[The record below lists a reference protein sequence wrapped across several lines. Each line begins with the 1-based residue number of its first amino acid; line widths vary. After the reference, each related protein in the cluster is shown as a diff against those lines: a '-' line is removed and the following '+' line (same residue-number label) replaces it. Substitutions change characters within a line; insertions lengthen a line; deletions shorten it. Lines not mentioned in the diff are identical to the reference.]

1 MSMLP
6 RSLSSTAV
14 LVVPLLIVSLAG
26 QAAPA
31 RAELTFTAVLDGQ
44 HAVPP
49 TDSSATGTA
58 TLVLNDARTEV
69 RYSIQF
75 TGLVGQETAAHF
87 HRGKAGTIG
96 PILYTLPLGSSKAG
110 VWPVS
115 EEEVADLLAGRVYI
129 LVHSD
134 PYWTG
139 EIRGDL
145 ELVSLATDRATW
157 GRLKSI
163 FSQP

>member
-1 MSMLP
+1 MNMLP
-6 RSLSSTAV
+6 RRLTSPV
-14 LVVPLLIVSLAG
+14 VFVVPLLILSLAA
-26 QAAPA
+26 QATPA
-31 RAELTFTAVLDGQ
+31 QAEMTFTAVLDGQ
-44 HAVPP
+44 HSVPP
-49 TDSSATGTA
+49 TDSPATGTA

-69 RYSIQF
+69 RYDIQF
-75 TGLVGQETAAHF
+75 TGLVGQETEAHF
-87 HRGKAGTIG
+87 HRGRAGTIG
-96 PILYTLPLGSSKAG
+96 PILYTLPLGSSMTG

-115 EEEVADLLAGRVYI
+115 EEEVADLLAGHVYI

>member
-6 RSLSSTAV
+6 RSLSSTV
-14 LVVPLLIVSLAG
+14 SLVVPLLIISLV

-44 HAVPP
+44 HAVPS
-49 TDSSATGTA
+49 TDSPATGTA

-145 ELVSLATDRATW
+145 ELLSLATDRATW